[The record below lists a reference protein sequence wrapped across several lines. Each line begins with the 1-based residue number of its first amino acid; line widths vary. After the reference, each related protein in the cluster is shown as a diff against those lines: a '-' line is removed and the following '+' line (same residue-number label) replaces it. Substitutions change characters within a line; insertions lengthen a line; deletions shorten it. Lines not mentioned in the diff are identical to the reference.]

1 MNRTIPRKV
10 YVLPKSLNT
19 KDWPFQKFHRA
30 HLIPKPFDI
39 AAHKIQ
45 CSVSHL
51 DWECCRQMMRAGV
64 VTATR
69 PHPKGLFV
77 KMCTSKKHTK
87 LFSSSFYEKGQ
98 VGLSKLAFCWFC
110 PLPNLEGLVWD
121 PGKIP
126 SQPSLWWILP
136 SSSWTAFRVTCNC
149 NENSYSHLLE
159 ILV

>member
-77 KMCTSKKHTK
+77 KMCTSQKAH
-87 LFSSSFYEKGQ
+87 
-98 VGLSKLAFCWFC
+98 
-110 PLPNLEGLVWD
+110 
-121 PGKIP
+121 
-126 SQPSLWWILP
+126 
-136 SSSWTAFRVTCNC
+136 
-149 NENSYSHLLE
+149 
-159 ILV
+159 